1 MKDVLNKMAME
12 RIESVS
18 RKVVGLEEFKK
29 QDKLISDINQK
40 LKEVLTKD
48 QMDLVGQLQDE
59 INAYSGIFEIE
70 VYLQGLKDGIGLN
83 KELDI

>member
-12 RIESVS
+12 RIDSVS